1 MLRLKRT
8 KKGSQEVLTNGRFLK
23 SFIIY
28 SLPSL
33 VPFCMTQTF
42 VAHAQSG
49 QTKKTEAGDKWN
61 LAQQAFARFDYTF
74 ALRYATETL
83 AGNPQNSDARRIA
96 AKSAKE
102 LRKAGDCLKLMSDA
116 PIANIISDDM
126 NIVGEC
132 ASLSSFSPWALNF
145 LQKNSASDNNRDSA
159 NYWLGW
165 YFYSRGDYPRAE
177 KLLSNIALLPERL
190 EKDRQFKLGRI
201 RDITRAAAPPQA
213 QPSQSTQPLPILP
226 QQLPFKNLDETASS
240 SQKTSR
246 RTPVNKPATQRD
258 HNLISPGWFALTLGG
273 GEIGIA
279 IARGRAINIGPNE
292 QLDYETELNKPGGT
306 FASASPAVKSVVVSV
321 DDLFA
326 DVKIA
331 EQVGYLTSASDK
343 GIQTKIA
350 LDLGVAATQSK
361 NYSSFYIPLD
371 ENPRASESARQASKG
386 WGALSNINL
395 DLALNHNF
403 SLLSKAGYG
412 IYTPALSDA
421 QSVLRLDLGAKLN
434 FDEYEIKGAY
444 RVEKENGK
452 DNLTAGYNAQYSFD
466 LAVSRLSFFSFF
478 APPGYSLFRYTKSQ
492 PVESAAKASSSIILY
507 EMHEGYFWEMN
518 IAPRVNV
525 GESLSFMTWY
535 RYVSGTN
542 RSYVSAK
549 TTTAVRDAAQ
559 KTGSYRTFRP
569 SAEFESVSSDLT
581 LEANW
586 NFLKSSFLNSNVFL
600 MDLSTGFVLTRK
612 ATRYIESKISSING
626 LPYSALIDKGAE
638 NTTKYY
644 GSLRFHF

>member
-8 KKGSQEVLTNGRFLK
+8 KEGSEEVLTNGRLFK
-23 SFIIY
+23 SFVVY

-33 VPFCMTQTF
+33 VPFCMPQSF

-49 QTKKTEAGDKWN
+49 QTTKADSGDKWI
-61 LAQQAFARFDYTF
+61 LAQQAFARFDYTSALKF
-74 ALRYATETL
+74 AVETL

-102 LRKAGDCLKLMSDA
+102 LRKPGDCLKLMSDA
-116 PIANIISDDM
+116 PLANIVSDDM

-132 ASLSSFSPWALNF
+132 ASLSNFSPWALNF
-145 LQKNSASDNNRDSA
+145 LQRNSASDNNKDSA

-165 YFYSRGDYPRAE
+165 YYYSRGDYPKAE
-177 KLLSNIALLPERL
+177 KLLSNIALLPERF

-201 RDITRAAAPPQA
+201 RDITRASA
-213 QPSQSTQPLPILP
+213 SGSTQPPPIQP
-226 QQLPFKNLDETASS
+226 QQIPQKKSDETSLS
-240 SQKTSR
+240 TQKTPR
-246 RTPVNKPATQRD
+246 RTPVNKPVTQRD
-258 HNLISPGWFALTLGG
+258 HNLITPGWFALTLGG
-273 GEIGIA
+273 GEIGVA
-279 IARGRAINIGPNE
+279 VARGKAIKIGPND

-306 FASASPAVKSVVVSV
+306 FASASPAVKSSVTSV

-326 DVKIA
+326 DVKIS
-331 EQVGYLTSASDK
+331 EQIGYLTNASDK

-361 NYSSFYIPLD
+361 NYSVFYIPLA
-371 ENPRASESARQASKG
+371 ENSRASESARQASKG
-386 WGALSNINL
+386 WGALSNLNL

-421 QSVLRLDLGAKLN
+421 QSVLRLDVGAKLN

-466 LAVSRLSFFSFF
+466 LSISRLSFFSFF

-492 PVESAAKASSSIILY
+492 PVESTAKASSSIVLY

-518 IAPRVNV
+518 FAPRVNI
-525 GESLSFMTWY
+525 GDALSFMTWY

-542 RSYVSAK
+542 RSYVSGK
-549 TTTAVRDAAQ
+549 TATAVRDAAQ

-586 NFLKSSFLNSNVFL
+586 NFLKSSFLNPNVFL
-600 MDLSTGFVLTRK
+600 MDLSTGIVLTRK
-612 ATRYIESKISSING
+612 STRYIESKIPSING

-638 NTTKYY
+638 NSTRYY